1 LTIVELEAAPLCR
14 VCPVKKDCPAYRG
27 AMKQIRQGKIRTL
40 AAMCEALAEQPLQNE
55 PGWNSLW

>member
-1 LTIVELEAAPLCR
+1 
-14 VCPVKKDCPAYRG
+14 VKKDCPAYRG